1 VSMASIFILVSFFLG
16 ILMGSVVTYAIMG
29 KYFADALD
37 DVSKNTKEP
46 SHELKIAK
54 DKSVKTNRKSLMLVI
69 ITIGALALVVAIS
82 YFVAQSGYRPTTQG
96 QENLGKSL
104 ENPDN
109 SNALKGLADGVKRAN

>member
-1 VSMASIFILVSFFLG
+1 MSMASIFILVSFFLG
-16 ILMGSVVTYAIMG
+16 ILTGSVVTYAVMS
-29 KYFADALD
+29 KVFADALD
-37 DVSKNTKEP
+37 DVSKESKEAT
-46 SHELKIAK
+46 HDLKVAK
-54 DKSVKTNRKSLMLVI
+54 DKAVKTNRKSLMLVI
-69 ITIGALALVVAIS
+69 VTIGALALVIAVS